1 MQVHSLHHTAQNDSV
16 TIWQATASD
25 YVFLKLYR
33 ELHSR
38 TMCMVHSMVW
48 VVISRCCLPL
58 LLALSTHTQPHF
70 ACPVPSVELPCL
82 YIPQYGCSFVGDSST
97 TLTDDSCRCVSM
109 SVT

>member
-1 MQVHSLHHTAQNDSV
+1 MFPCFVADT
-16 TIWQATASD
+16 QAHLAFPCTVGWHLPCLTS
-25 YVFLKLYR
+25 YNHLR

-38 TMCMVHSMVW
+38 TMCMVHSRVW

-82 YIPQYGCSFVGDSST
+82 YIYNHLLTAVSPSS
-97 TLTDDSCRCVSM
+97 
-109 SVT
+109 